1 MRFLS
6 YFYWTAKSQRTWAKL
21 PQDSHSGDRE
31 QPSEGG
37 EGSGQGGGGE
47 QPRQR
52 NAGGPGGHQR
62 RGRMFQ
68 HVQTLMGSYS
78 MVGHVQKCKKLSL

>member
-1 MRFLS
+1 MRLLS

-37 EGSGQGGGGE
+37 EGSGQGGGE
-47 QPRQR
+47 
-52 NAGGPGGHQR
+52 NSPG
-62 RGRMFQ
+62 RGTRVGQ
-68 HVQTLMGSYS
+68 GATKDEGACSS
-78 MVGHVQKCKKLSL
+78 MYRP